1 MVYLKYN
8 SVKLPVL
15 DNYNI
20 AKSSQE
26 ITFSDLKCDFTG
38 HQKADL
44 PEKYQ
49 EVRVVEESKVNRE
62 IEKIEYE
69 EKKDVK
75 ELSFESKV
83 KEKISICKVHGY
95 SSQETREESKS
106 TVTGAKVTVNDTYI
120 NNQTK
125 FNIDGNSYQETTEG
139 KNLIN
144 PFSKYSAG
152 YSTTVNGVT
161 FTLLEDGKIRV
172 NGTATGG
179 RAAFAFFIPDT
190 TVKAGNY
197 ILSRGSEK
205 VQVEAKIGDT
215 YYRVAGSSSNVS
227 IVEAQKIFYVAL
239 IVNEGLTVN
248 NEVVYAQLE
257 DGTVATE
264 YEQYG
269 TMPSEKFPSAI
280 KNVDENIE
288 IDICNKNLLSNKIE
302 DYDISSGLYGYRK
315 IVGELRKKYLVLT
328 ITDRD
333 TSINI
338 NEVYFGFTGNGKNG
352 DEEKAWIVQKGSILG
367 SLAGNK
373 RYISTQNFKYFS
385 FYPNNKETFNK
396 IFNRFNIEVEL
407 SDESSPSNFIT
418 HESKNLVFP
427 LTQDQKLMQGD
438 YLADDGIHHTKT
450 QIQLDGIT
458 RGLKVE
464 SVTKHSN
471 DIYYCVI
478 KIIKQ
483 GVNGTNNMYSTHFTP
498 YFGVKTGSCYITGYG
513 GFIVLVLTDQSITTV
528 DAANTWLAAQK
539 EKGTPVMIEYELAQE
554 VVEPYTVEQQKAWNN
569 MQNLV
574 SYVGINNINSST
586 NIDVKYPV
594 RIKKEIVPETYD
606 KLLYTGYIEDYVF
619 DKMRELDID
628 TSINFTLMTP
638 KKITTLR
645 TCIAVGTYQ
654 LKDLIENIILA
665 PLIDDGFILK
675 TLEITDRKITV
686 NYLCK
691 TIEYC
696 LNNLSNKFNF
706 WWYIDEN
713 KNIYFKDIELLYSE
727 DNIEHVYDDE
737 NKISGLEYIKPTV
750 NSENYANV
758 VNFTN
763 VRIYEQSHMSF
774 NGKDIVESYNPI
786 LEQQIST
793 LKQNEQIDFLFPL
806 DVKKEN
812 IIKSAE
818 STSLYNNLLYGVYI
832 SGKYS
837 DNTTFTV
844 YYGYNKSIKSEIKT
858 NNVGYEGNNADN
870 EKEFLLIR
878 DSFFNNLITGFR
890 YNGTKV
896 IKEIM
901 EIKSDS
907 ALIWNIYKFYN
918 DKGIEEK
925 KDKISKTGIVETTI
939 NMNESWKTIQEL
951 EDIGASY
958 IDKNSLKFDGQ
969 IELKAD
975 QNVFNVGE
983 RVRINKHMGDLLID
997 GTYIITEVQE
1007 LFSNNEFEYIAICK
1021 NSNMLSNFIDTFR
1034 GEDTQESS
1042 EKTYKLYVTHYNE
1055 EQILESHEVVQ

>member
-1 MVYLKYN
+1 MIN
-8 SVKLPVL
+8 EGTQVL
-15 DNYNI
+15 DYV
-20 AKSSQE
+20 E
-26 ITFSDLKCDFTG
+26 
-38 HQKADL
+38 
-44 PEKYQ
+44 YQ
-49 EVRVVEESKVNRE
+49 EK
-62 IEKIEYE
+62 
-69 EKKDVK
+69 
-75 ELSFESKV
+75 
-83 KEKISICKVHGY
+83 
-95 SSQETREESKS
+95 
-106 TVTGAKVTVNDTYI
+106 
-120 NNQTK
+120 
-125 FNIDGNSYQETTEG
+125 
-139 KNLIN
+139 
-144 PFSKYSAG
+144 
-152 YSTTVNGVT
+152 
-161 FTLLEDGKIRV
+161 
-172 NGTATGG
+172 
-179 RAAFAFFIPDT
+179 
-190 TVKAGNY
+190 
-197 ILSRGSEK
+197 
-205 VQVEAKIGDT
+205 
-215 YYRVAGSSSNVS
+215 
-227 IVEAQKIFYVAL
+227 
-239 IVNEGLTVN
+239 
-248 NEVVYAQLE
+248 
-257 DGTVATE
+257 
-264 YEQYG
+264 
-269 TMPSEKFPSAI
+269 
-280 KNVDENIE
+280 
-288 IDICNKNLLSNKIE
+288 
-302 DYDISSGLYGYRK
+302 
-315 IVGELRKKYLVLT
+315 
-328 ITDRD
+328 
-333 TSINI
+333 NI
-338 NEVYFGFTGNGKNG
+338 N
-352 DEEKAWIVQKGSILG
+352 
-367 SLAGNK
+367 
-373 RYISTQNFKYFS
+373 
-385 FYPNNKETFNK
+385 
-396 IFNRFNIEVEL
+396 
-407 SDESSPSNFIT
+407 
-418 HESKNLVFP
+418 FP
-427 LTQDQKLMQGD
+427 LTQNQKLMKGD
-438 YLADDGIHHTKT
+438 YLADDGIHHKRK
-450 QIQLDGIT
+450 QIVLDGSDDEAWSLSIT
-458 RGLKVE
+458 NTSNQSRFTSKIIENEVKRPSSADEIANIICSHFIKE
-464 SVTKHSN
+464 SANETYQRSTGIAIHSN
-471 DIYYCVI
+471 GSIYLYNDTFKEYTI
-478 KIIKQ
+478 
-483 GVNGTNNMYSTHFTP
+483 
-498 YFGVKTGSCYITGYG
+498 
-513 GFIVLVLTDQSITTV
+513 DQFK
-528 DAANTWLAAQK
+528 TWLSNNPI
-539 EKGTPVMIEYELAQE
+539 TVEYELAQE
-554 VVEPYTVEQQKAWNN
+554 EVEIYTEEQQKAWNN

-606 KLLYTGYIEDYVF
+606 KLLCTGYIDDYVF
-619 DKMRELDID
+619 DEMRELDED
-628 TSINFTLMTP
+628 INISFTLLSP
-638 KKITTLR
+638 QKIATLR
-645 TCIAVGTYQ
+645 TCIAVGTYEI
-654 LKDLIENIILA
+654 KDLIENIILA

-737 NKISGLEYIKPTV
+737 NKIPGLEYIKPTV

-806 DVKKEN
+806 DIKKEN
-812 IIKSAE
+812 IKKSAE

-896 IKEIM
+896 IKEIT

-969 IELKAD
+969 IELKTD

-983 RVRINKHMGDLLID
+983 RARINKYMGDLLID

>member
-38 HQKADL
+38 HQKVDL

-95 SSQETREESKS
+95 SSQETRSGKNKIIFDDIKE
-106 TVTGAKVTVNDTYI
+106 TVNRGITYSIKNGVITLNGIASGVVNFYSNPI
-120 NNQTK
+120 N
-125 FNIDGNSYQETTEG
+125 I
-139 KNLIN
+139 
-144 PFSKYSAG
+144 SAG
-152 YSTTVNGVT
+152 KY
-161 FTLLEDGKIRV
+161 TLSKNMGGTWSL
-172 NGTATGG
+172 GTATSSPAILLQQKKEDGSY
-179 RAAFAFFIPDT
+179 T
-190 TVKAGNY
+190 TVEGGELTAYSSAKNFTTLDLAEGTYRIRIFIAISN
-197 ILSRGSEK
+197 IL
-205 VQVEAKIGDT
+205 
-215 YYRVAGSSSNVS
+215 
-227 IVEAQKIFYVAL
+227 
-239 IVNEGLTVN
+239 N
-248 NEVVYAQLE
+248 NFTWRPQLE
-257 DGTVATE
+257 EGENFTGF
-264 YEQYG
+264 EQG
-269 TMPSEKFPSAI
+269 GLMPSVEFPSAI

-333 TSINI
+333 TSIDI

-367 SLAGNK
+367 VLAGNK

-427 LTQDQKLMQGD
+427 LTQGQKLMQGD
-438 YLADDGIHHTKT
+438 YLADDGIHHTRK
-450 QIQLDGIT
+450 QIVLDGSDDENWAVWT
-458 RGLKVE
+458 ASLTNVERFYTNLEKKLKDNGA
-464 SVTKHSN
+464 SLCSHFKFSN
-471 DIYYCVI
+471 INSDTEHFSWSTSAGIRKQFVI
-478 KIIKQ
+478 
-483 GVNGTNNMYSTHFTP
+483 
-498 YFGVKTGSCYITGYG
+498 
-513 GFIVLVLTDQSITTV
+513 FIDKSKATTV
-528 DAANTWLAAQK
+528 TELKTWLSQNPI
-539 EKGTPVMIEYELAQE
+539 TVEYELAEE

-606 KLLYTGYIEDYVF
+606 KLLYTGYIDDYVF
-619 DKMRELDID
+619 DEMRELDID

-806 DVKKEN
+806 DIKKEN